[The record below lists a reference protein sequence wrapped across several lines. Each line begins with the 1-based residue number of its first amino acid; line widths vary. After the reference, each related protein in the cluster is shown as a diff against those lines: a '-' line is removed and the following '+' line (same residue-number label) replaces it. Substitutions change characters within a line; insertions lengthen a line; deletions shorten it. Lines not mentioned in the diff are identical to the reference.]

1 MGPID
6 LIPFWCSAMY
16 AKLGQENLLRMVRWM
31 RWHCLLDTGFEIRAL
46 AIWGWTPHLS
56 VAERPHNVI
65 SSRMSREE
73 IFCFFETWRPE
84 WGSNPRSLTF
94 QWISFNH
101 CTMALLLV
109 ITDYVCD
116 TESVIIAIRKV
127 VPQIS
132 GARTIDCAMKRW
144 CWNSISQFGQ
154 HYYLKMWIGLYLFC
168 YNQYQCSQVT
178 ASSLDQWLYFMM
190 TYLHLIGITLELKRQ
205 HL

>member
-1 MGPID
+1 MTLPSRHRIRNSSSGD
-6 LIPFWCSAMY
+6 LRLNTPP
-16 AKLGQENLLRMVRWM
+16 LGHEVSPQCYIFTNEQGRNILFLWNLKARVGLEP
-31 RWHCLLDTGFEIRAL
+31 TI
-46 AIWGWTPHLS
+46 
-56 VAERPHNVI
+56 
-65 SSRMSREE
+65 
-73 IFCFFETWRPE
+73 
-84 WGSNPRSLTF
+84 LTF

-101 CTMALLLV
+101 CTMAPVPV

-132 GARTIDCAMKRW
+132 GAQTIDCAMKIW
-144 CWNSISQFGQ
+144 CRNSISQLGQ
-154 HYYLKMWIGLYLFC
+154 NYYLKMWKGLYLFC

-178 ASSLDQWLYFMM
+178 ASSLDQWFFFIM